1 MRTAF
6 VGFDLA
12 KNVFQVHAVDRAG
25 RAIRNC
31 KLSRSQVSGYFA
43 SLPPCTIGVEACA
56 SAHYWARELQKLGHT
71 VRLMAPVFVQP
82 YRKGGKNDANDAEA
96 ICEAVQRPSM
106 RFVAVKSAEQQATL
120 VLHRLRQQQMRNRVA
135 LINQIRGLLS
145 EFGLTM
151 PQGPNKLRSK
161 LPEILEDGSNT
172 LPYAARRAMARMRD
186 HLRDM
191 ERVIEDLDQQINMQ
205 ISEDPDAQ
213 LLMKIPGVGPL
224 TASAAVAVIGNA
236 RVFRNGRQFAAWA
249 GLVPRQYSSGGKSQL
264 GSITKKGDP
273 YLRTLLVHSAR
284 AFYVRAKKSSD
295 PRAAWVLRL
304 AATRGVAVALVALA
318 AKHARIIW
326 AMLSA
331 RTEFDPHRA
340 SATAT

>member
-12 KNVFQVHAVDRAG
+12 RNAFQVHAVDRAG

-43 SLPPCTIGVEACA
+43 SSPPCTVGIEACA
-56 SAHYWARELQKLGHT
+56 SAHHWARELQKLGHT
-71 VRLMAPVFVQP
+71 VRLMTPAFVQP

-106 RFVAVKSAEQQATL
+106 RFVAVKSPEQQATL

-145 EFGLTM
+145 EFGLIM
-151 PQGPNKLRSK
+151 PQGPNQLRSK
-161 LPEILEDGSNT
+161 LPEILEDASNA
-172 LPYAARRAMARMRD
+172 LPYAVRRAMARMRD
-186 HLRDM
+186 HLCNI
-191 ERVIEDLDQQINMQ
+191 ETVIEDLDKQINMQ

-224 TASAAVAVIGNA
+224 TASAAVAVVGDA
-236 RVFRNGRQFAAWA
+236 KAFRNGRQFAAWA
-249 GLVPRQYSSGGKSQL
+249 GLVPRQHSSGGKTQL
-264 GSITKKGDP
+264 GCITKKGDENNVDYP
-273 YLRTLLVHSAR
+273 DHFSRFAYERPRRRTRPL
-284 AFYVRAKKSSD
+284 SS
-295 PRAAWVLRL
+295 
-304 AATRGVAVALVALA
+304 
-318 AKHARIIW
+318 
-326 AMLSA
+326 
-331 RTEFDPHRA
+331 
-340 SATAT
+340 